1 MDNPKY
7 HVGQIV
13 YFAAAAV
20 ELGAPGGAHRVE
32 RLLPPADGRQQ
43 YRLKVV
49 DTGRERVA
57 REGELSGRI
66 TVEALAQRLY
76 EAGNPTNI
84 PWARR
89 DRTVRDPWLREAL
102 ARLSKG
108 TGDL

>member
-1 MDNPKY
+1 MDDPKY

-13 YFAAAAV
+13 YFAAAV
-20 ELGAPGGAHRVE
+20 EHGMPCGAHRVE
-32 RLLPPADGRQQ
+32 RLLPSDNGRQQ

-57 REGELSGRI
+57 AEGELSGRI

-76 EAGNPTNI
+76 EAGNSTNV

-89 DRTVRDPWLREAL
+89 GRTVRDPWLKEAL
-102 ARLSKG
+102 AQLSKVN
-108 TGDL
+108 GDC

>member
-13 YFAAAAV
+13 YFAATAV
-20 ELGAPGGAHRVE
+20 EHGAPSGAHRIE
-32 RLLPPADGRQQ
+32 RLLPSDDGRQQ

-57 REGELSGRI
+57 GEGELSGRI
-66 TVEALAQRLY
+66 TVEALAQDLY
-76 EAGNPTNI
+76 EAGNSTNV

-89 DRTVRDPWLREAL
+89 GRTVRDPWLKEAL

-108 TGDL
+108 TGDV